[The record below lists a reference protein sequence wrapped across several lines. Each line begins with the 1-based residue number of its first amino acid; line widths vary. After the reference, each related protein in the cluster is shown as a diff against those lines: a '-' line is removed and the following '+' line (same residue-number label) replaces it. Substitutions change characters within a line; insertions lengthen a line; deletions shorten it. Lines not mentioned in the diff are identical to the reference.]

1 MTTSEF
7 LTTRQAAALLSV
19 SPEYLE
25 LHRRLGD
32 GPPWVKLTDAPRL
45 GAARSLPSP
54 STPPDGWSRLR
65 GLARMTPEFPRR
77 LPVPCPWPC
86 SSHPCPGRSRRSA
99 QSDAGATL
107 AREPARSTGPAVGG
121 DTAHDH
127 YRSEHRRVGQSVSV
141 RVDLGGRRII
151 KKKTKK

>member
-1 MTTSEF
+1 
-7 LTTRQAAALLSV
+7 
-19 SPEYLE
+19 
-25 LHRRLGD
+25 
-32 GPPWVKLTDAPRL
+32 
-45 GAARSLPSP
+45 
-54 STPPDGWSRLR
+54 
-65 GLARMTPEFPRR
+65 MTPECPRR

-127 YRSEHRRVGQSVSV
+127 YSCSCWARMYAAWLDSSFERVQRAELRSEEHTSELQS
-141 RVDLGGRRII
+141 LMRISYAVFCLN
-151 KKKTKK
+151 KKNSHNAYID